1 MWMTIS
7 SLITV
12 LSFADLGIGNG
23 LVNLLAD
30 SEGRDDQQLAIKY
43 VSSSFFVLIAIGAAT
58 VLFFF
63 VINFWVDW
71 TTIFNVKSKVA
82 IEELIPAL
90 TIFVVCLAINI
101 PLGLVE
107 KVRTG
112 LQESFQNNLW
122 QVAGNILA
130 LSGLVFAIYLKA
142 GLPWLVLAVAG
153 APVLANTV
161 NGWLQFQVHRPWLK
175 PRWQSFE
182 WSAARRLVRLGGAFL
197 LLQVMAIVGTS
208 TDNIIIARL
217 YDASTVSKYAVIQ
230 KLFSLALIPHYLVAP
245 LWPAFG
251 EALAH
256 KDYSW
261 AERTLRRAIVIS
273 CLLEVLLSL
282 P

>member
-1 MWMTIS
+1 M
-7 SLITV
+7 
-12 LSFADLGIGNG
+12 
-23 LVNLLAD
+23 
-30 SEGRDDQQLAIKY
+30 
-43 VSSSFFVLIAIGAAT
+43 
-58 VLFFF
+58 
-63 VINFWVDW
+63 
-71 TTIFNVKSKVA
+71 
-82 IEELIPAL
+82 
-90 TIFVVCLAINI
+90 
-101 PLGLVE
+101 
-107 KVRTG
+107 
-112 LQESFQNNLW
+112 
-122 QVAGNILA
+122 
-130 LSGLVFAIYLKA
+130 SGLVFAIYLKA

-273 CLLEVLLSL
+273 CLFEVLLSL
-282 P
+282 PLLIWGRDIINFWIGESLTPSFALLLGFAIEAVVSAYRTSVSVFLNSSKMLHSQSLLFGLASISALALKVFLGSYFALPGIIWGGVLAFSLVYIIPAWWLSRRVLQ